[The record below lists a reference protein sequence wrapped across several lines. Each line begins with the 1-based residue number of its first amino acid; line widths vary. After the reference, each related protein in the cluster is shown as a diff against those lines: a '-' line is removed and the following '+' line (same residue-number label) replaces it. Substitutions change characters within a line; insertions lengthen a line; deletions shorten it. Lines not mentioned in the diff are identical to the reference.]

1 MIKFNHMKRYLKWAA
16 VLTCSVLLLCACSL
30 QPKYEP
36 LDMESVAED
45 ISAEE
50 TETEPETEEVIH
62 LVALPDEVY
71 VRVPVNLLKDPKG
84 TETGPL
90 VERETKLD
98 VTAAYGEDEDGNVK
112 YYKVS
117 DGTNTGWIGSWY
129 VCENAADAKRPEIP
143 EPDAEGN
150 IPEDQ
155 MPEEGTDAYYL
166 TINSLRGNRYGGGT
180 GADPDYYARNKEFTP
195 NREMPDRVK
204 ALYLTGKVGGDN
216 LDDFIEIAQSSGINA
231 FVVNIQDNRDVGYES
246 EVMKEFCP
254 AAYKAA
260 HYDREEYNRRIQL
273 LKEHGFYVIGRM
285 TTFQD
290 DFLSTE
296 HPELTISDND
306 GNPKQLSNGFW
317 PTPYS
322 RRVWQYKLDIADE
335 AVSWFDFDEI
345 QFDYVRFP
353 DRTQSAE
360 KEGNI
365 DYRNEYNETK
375 VQAIQR
381 FLMYAVDHLHEKGVY
396 VGADVFG
403 EVAEDFVGGYG
414 QYWPAIS
421 NVADVISGMPYPDHY
436 EATEEWIPWEH
447 PYETVKHFADKAAQ
461 RQTECPTPAK
471 VRTWI
476 QGYNAYK
483 EPHVEYHAENV
494 GKEIQALYD
503 AGLTDGWM
511 VWNGSSNIDSCREQA
526 DAFKTEP

>member
-1 MIKFNHMKRYLKWAA
+1 MKRNSKWIFVLACAA
-16 VLTCSVLLLCACSL
+16 LLLCSCSS
-30 QPKYEP
+30 QTKYEP

-45 ISAEE
+45 ISSAE
-50 TETEPETEEVIH
+50 TEAESETEEVIH
-62 LVALPDEVY
+62 LITLPDEVF
-71 VRVPVNLLKDPKG
+71 VRVPVNLISDPKSTELGAFEERG
-84 TETGPL
+84 T
-90 VERETKLD
+90 RLD
-98 VTAAYGEDEDGNVK
+98 VTAAYGADEEGNAK

-117 DGTNTGWIGSWY
+117 DGTNIGWIGSWY
-129 VCENAADAKRPEIP
+129 VCENAMDAQRPQIPKADE
-143 EPDAEGN
+143 EGN

-155 MPEEGTDAYYL
+155 MPEVGTDAYYL
-166 TINSLRGNRYGGGT
+166 AINSVRGNVYGGGT
-180 GADPDYYARNKEFTP
+180 GGDPDYYARDKEFIHSG
-195 NREMPDRVK
+195 EMPDRVK

-216 LDDFIEIAQSSGINA
+216 LEEFIDIAKSSGINA

-246 EVMKEFCP
+246 EAMKAFCP
-254 AAYKAA
+254 SAYRSA
-260 HYDREEYNRRIQL
+260 HYSREEYGRRVQM
-273 LKEHGFYVIGRM
+273 LKDAGFYVIGRM

-290 DFLSTE
+290 DFLSEE
-296 HPELTISDND
+296 HPELTICDLE
-306 GNPKQLSNGFW
+306 GNPRPLSNGYW

-322 RRVWQYKLDIADE
+322 RRVWQYKLDIANE
-335 AVSWFDFDEI
+335 AVRWFGFDEI

-365 DYRNEYNETK
+365 DYRNEYGETK

-381 FLMYAVDHLHEKGVY
+381 FLMYAVDRLHDRGVY

-403 EVAEDFVGGYG
+403 EVAESFVGGYG

-436 EATEEWIPWEH
+436 ESSEDWLPWEH
-447 PYETVKHFADKAAQ
+447 PYETVKMFADKAAK

-483 EPHVEYHAENV
+483 EPHTEYYAENV

-511 VWNGSSNIDSCREQA
+511 IWNGSSSIKSCRQQKE
-526 DAFKTEP
+526 AFSKEP